1 MDIVVSTQQLN
12 PQLRTL
18 VTIPMPILTELYLA
32 YLPQG
37 AEGRMQ
43 GHIETPDLKILDP
56 MKYLNLHMRVLGPLP
71 DTQCFHKKANGN
83 FPTQV
88 LPL

>member
-1 MDIVVSTQQLN
+1 MDMVVSTQQLTS
-12 PQLRTL
+12 QAQTL
-18 VTIPMPILTELYLA
+18 VTIPTPILTELYLA

-43 GHIETPDLKILDP
+43 GHIQTPDLKILDP
-56 MKYLNLHMRVLGPLP
+56 MKYLNLHMKVLGPLS
-71 DTQCFHKKANGN
+71 DTQCCHKKANGN